1 MRPDASQHA
10 PQAHDTVEGVARVI
24 AVEGDVAW
32 LEPEQTTACGHCA
45 GKAVCGVTPGS
56 PRLVARRFHLPND
69 HDFRVGERV
78 IVGVAEQSIRNAAL
92 TAYGIPLLLML
103 VAGVTV
109 QKTGGSDLQSAAAT
123 LAGLAVGVGVVRMM
137 SAFYARRA
145 EFTPHYLRRVS
156 AVDAECS
163 QDRC

>member
-1 MRPDASQHA
+1 MPAAASPND

-56 PRLVARRFHLPND
+56 PRLVARRFQLPND

-78 IVGVAEQSIRNAAL
+78 IIGVAEQSIRNAAL

-109 QKTGGSDLQSAAAT
+109 QKMGGGDLQSAAAT
-123 LAGLAVGVGVVRMM
+123 LAGLAVGIGVVRLRA
-137 SAFYARRA
+137 STLSGRGDLTPHFLRRA
-145 EFTPHYLRRVS
+145 S
-156 AVDAECS
+156 AVDAECGL
-163 QDRC
+163 DRS